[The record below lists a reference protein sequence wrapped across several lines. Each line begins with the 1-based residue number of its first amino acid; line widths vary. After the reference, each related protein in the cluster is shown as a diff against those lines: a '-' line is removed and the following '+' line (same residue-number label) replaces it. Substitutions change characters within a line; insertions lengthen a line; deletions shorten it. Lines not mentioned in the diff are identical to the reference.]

1 MLLAAFALVASGAP
15 VGHAQSPVD
24 TAFARKAA
32 SLSRTDRLARPGSLE
47 LTAEQKT
54 KLAAIT
60 NRHADEGRAVGE
72 LFQTDPDAAMKR
84 MVVLRAKMQG
94 EVRAVL
100 TTEQRA
106 IFDRNVAEMN
116 AQMNARMPAAPR

>member
-1 MLLAAFALVASGAP
+1 LAIGATVGRAQAPADSIAGRKQAS
-15 VGHAQSPVD
+15 
-24 TAFARKAA
+24 
-32 SLSRTDRLARPGSLE
+32 SLRGDRLAAPAGLE

-60 NRHADEGRAVGE
+60 NRHAEEGRTVGE

-84 MVVLRAKMQG
+84 MVTLRTKMQS
-94 EVRAVL
+94 EVRTVL
-100 TTEQRA
+100 TPEQRA

-116 AQMNARMPAAPR
+116 ALMNAHRPTAPH